1 MLVAK
6 GVKTLSLNVCA
17 YVLILA
23 GLRWI
28 LYYYYYYHHHHHH
41 HRFIEDMTDLI
52 SSLLI
57 RTSLFFAELLIWD
70 NLVLSE

>member
-6 GVKTLSLNVCA
+6 GLKTLSLNVYA

-28 LYYYYYYHHHHHH
+28 LYYYYYHHHR
-41 HRFIEDMTDLI
+41 RFIEDMTYLI
-52 SSLLI
+52 SSVLI

-70 NLVLSE
+70 NPVLSE